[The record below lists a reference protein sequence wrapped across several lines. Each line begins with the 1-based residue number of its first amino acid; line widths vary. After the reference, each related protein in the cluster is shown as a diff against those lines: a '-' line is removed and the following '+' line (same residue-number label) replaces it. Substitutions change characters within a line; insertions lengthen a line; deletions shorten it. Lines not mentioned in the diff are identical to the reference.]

1 MGEEVKTENTEK
13 KLGKFQ
19 KGHDPRRNLQ
29 GRPKGA
35 LNFST
40 KWIKFIE
47 KVAEQNET
55 TPDQVDEQMLKVAYK
70 QIMSGDHRYWKDI
83 MDRVYGQAKQPI
95 GHEFDE
101 NISSIKVEII
111 NGNTNQSDTSVP
123 EDKPEPSKDTAECG
137 EQS

>member
-1 MGEEVKTENTEK
+1 
-13 KLGKFQ
+13 
-19 KGHDPRRNLQ
+19 
-29 GRPKGA
+29 
-35 LNFST
+35 
-40 KWIKFIE
+40 
-47 KVAEQNET
+47 
-55 TPDQVDEQMLKVAYK
+55 
-70 QIMSGDHRYWKDI
+70 